1 MVCASRV
8 RGTRPAAPF
17 VHNILQHASHCGRFM
32 ETTSILVVEDE
43 PEFLRLY
50 CDAITREPGFR
61 LVGAVSTLAAALAL
75 IEQSVPDV
83 LVVDLGLP
91 DGNGADLI
99 RRAAS
104 RRPDCDAL
112 VVTVFGDDQHVIGAI
127 EAGATGYLLKDS
139 PPGELARCIREL
151 RAGGAPISPSIA
163 RRLLARMRAPA
174 EKPNTLGPASPLTE
188 REAEILQLVAKGLS
202 FADVGGALEI
212 SAHTVVAHVKK
223 IYRKLSVHSRG
234 EAVFEATQLG
244 LLK

>member
-1 MVCASRV
+1 MDA
-8 RGTRPAAPF
+8 
-17 VHNILQHASHCGRFM
+17 
-32 ETTSILVVEDE
+32 TTVLVVEDE
-43 PEFLRLY
+43 PEFLRVY
-50 CDAITREPGFR
+50 CEAIAREPDFR
-61 LVGAVSTLAAALAL
+61 LTGAVTTLAAGRALL
-75 IEQSVPDV
+75 EQAVPDV

-91 DGNGADLI
+91 DGDGTELI
-99 RRAAS
+99 RRAAKL
-104 RRPDCDAL
+104 RPDCDAL

-163 RRLLARMRAPA
+163 RRLLARLRAPA
-174 EKPNTLGPASPLTE
+174 DKPAAPSPLSE
-188 REAEILQLVAKGLS
+188 REAEILRLIAKGLS
-202 FADVGGALEI
+202 FAEVATALDI

-244 LLK
+244 LLR

>member
-1 MVCASRV
+1 M
-8 RGTRPAAPF
+8 T
-17 VHNILQHASHCGRFM
+17 L
-32 ETTSILVVEDE
+32 ETTHILVVEDE
-43 PEFLRLY
+43 PEFLRAY
-50 CDAITREPGFR
+50 CEAITREPDFR
-61 LVGAVSTLAAALAL
+61 LEGAVSTLASALAVV
-75 IEQSVPDV
+75 EHAVPDV

-91 DGNGADLI
+91 DGNGTELI
-99 RRAAS
+99 RRAV
-104 RRPDCDAL
+104 RKRPDCDVL
-112 VVTVFGDDQHVIGAI
+112 VVTVFGDDQHVIEAI

-139 PPGELARCIREL
+139 PAGELARCIREL

-174 EKPNTLGPASPLTE
+174 EKPALAPPSPLSE
-188 REAEILQLVAKGLS
+188 REAEILGLVAKGLS
-202 FADVGGALEI
+202 FAEVAAALDI

>member
-1 MVCASRV
+1 
-8 RGTRPAAPF
+8 
-17 VHNILQHASHCGRFM
+17 M
-32 ETTSILVVEDE
+32 ETTSVLVVEDE

-139 PPGELARCIREL
+139 PPGELVRCIREL

-174 EKPNTLGPASPLTE
+174 AKPAAPGATSPLTE

-202 FADVGGALEI
+202 FADVGGALGI

>member
-1 MVCASRV
+1 MDA
-8 RGTRPAAPF
+8 
-17 VHNILQHASHCGRFM
+17 
-32 ETTSILVVEDE
+32 TSILVVEDE
-43 PEFLRLY
+43 PEFLRAY
-50 CDAITREPGFR
+50 CEAITREPDFR
-61 LVGAVSTLAAALAL
+61 LAGAVSTLAAALAL
-75 IEQSVPDV
+75 VEQSVPDV

-99 RRAAS
+99 RRAVRKRA
-104 RRPDCDAL
+104 DCDVL
-112 VVTVFGDDQHVIGAI
+112 VVTVFGDDPHVIGAI

-163 RRLLARMRAPA
+163 RRLLARMRAPEGRPSA
-174 EKPNTLGPASPLTE
+174 GPPQSSPLSE
-188 REAEILQLVAKGLS
+188 REAEILRMVAKGLS
-202 FADVGGALEI
+202 FAEVAGALDI

-223 IYRKLSVHSRG
+223 IYRKLAVHSRG

>member
-1 MVCASRV
+1 MA
-8 RGTRPAAPF
+8 
-17 VHNILQHASHCGRFM
+17 
-32 ETTSILVVEDE
+32 TTSVLVVEDE
-43 PEFLRLY
+43 PEFLRQY
-50 CDAITREPGFR
+50 CEAITREPDLR
-61 LVGAVSTLAAALAL
+61 LAGAVGTLAAGLAV
-75 IEQSVPDV
+75 IEKDVPDV

-91 DGNGADLI
+91 DGSGTALI
-99 RRAAS
+99 RQAAKK
-104 RRPDCDAL
+104 RPGCDAL
-112 VVTVFGDDQHVIGAI
+112 VVTVFGDDQHVIDAI

-139 PPGELARCIREL
+139 PPGELTRCIREL

-163 RRLLARMRAPA
+163 RRLLARMRAPTG
-174 EKPNTLGPASPLTE
+174 KPAAAGASPLTE

-202 FADVGGALEI
+202 FAEVGVTLDI